1 MATYAVHR
9 LNGIATPANAAYS
22 ASELAFQ
29 LRSSG
34 AKALVTCVPLLKT
47 AREAAEAVGILPDRI
62 YLMETAIDNAD
73 APYAS
78 LDDLIGEGRVLPD
91 LEPLAWTK
99 GQGARQV
106 AYLFYSSGTSGL
118 PVSRPTAS
126 DSMDGTGA
134 ESKAESCQ
142 GLASQHHRQ
151 RDANIMARVRGEER
165 KGHRDPGFPRLATAE
180 PHLRLRNCGPE

>member
-9 LNGIATPANAAYS
+9 LNGIATPANAVYS

-34 AKALVTCVPLLKT
+34 AKALITCVPLLET
-47 AREAAEAVGILPDRI
+47 AREAAEAVGIPQDRI
-62 YLMETAIDNAD
+62 YLMETAIDQAE

-78 LDDLIGEGRVLPD
+78 LNHLIGEGRLLPE
-91 LEPLAWTK
+91 LEPLAWTE

-118 PVSRPTAS
+118 PVSHQTNS
-126 DSMDGTGA
+126 TG
-134 ESKAESCQ
+134 
-142 GLASQHHRQ
+142 G
-151 RDANIMARVRGEER
+151 G
-165 KGHRDPGFPRLATAE
+165 
-180 PHLRLRNCGPE
+180 